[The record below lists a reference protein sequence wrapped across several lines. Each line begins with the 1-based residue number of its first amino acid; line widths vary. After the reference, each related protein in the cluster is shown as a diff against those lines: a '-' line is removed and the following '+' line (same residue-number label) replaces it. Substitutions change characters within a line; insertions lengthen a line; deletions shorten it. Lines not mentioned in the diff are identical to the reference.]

1 MKLKRFEEINEG
13 SIRNKM
19 LPKSESEILSA
30 RNKVLDDLLNKLS
43 GAIEIIKYVSK
54 DYQLDYNS
62 EDYTGFLNMSIED
75 FDDDEEMGENLKNFV
90 YLYKNGYKKFI
101 DDLLDKVHLSVSGN
115 ISEDEVVIE
124 DTLRNEK

>member
-13 SIRNKM
+13 SIRDKM

-54 DYQLDYNS
+54 DYQLDHNS

-75 FDDDEEMGENLKNFV
+75 FDDEEEMGENLKNFV

-115 ISEDEVVIE
+115 ISEDEVVI
-124 DTLRNEK
+124 DDKLRK

>member
-1 MKLKRFEEINEG
+1 MT
-13 SIRNKM
+13 RNFR
-19 LPKSESEILSA
+19 PESESEILSA
-30 RNKVLDDLLNKLS
+30 RNKVLDDLLNRLS

-75 FDDDEEMGENLKNFV
+75 WPEEDDKMNENFKNFV

-115 ISEDEVVIE
+115 ISEDEVVI
-124 DTLRNEK
+124 DDKLRK

>member
-13 SIRNKM
+13 SIRDKM

-43 GAIEIIKYVSK
+43 SAIEIIKYVSK

-75 FDDDEEMGENLKNFV
+75 FDDEEEMGENLKNFV

-115 ISEDEVVIE
+115 ISEDEVVI
-124 DTLRNEK
+124 DDKLRK